1 MAVKGLGKVTVT
13 SAGARARATK
23 NQSDPTARISCQSVQ
38 FQALPSNTGIV
49 YVGDSTVVGSTL
61 VGTFAAIPAPASGTT
76 GAFASQTFTIVNA
89 PGGIN
94 LADFYLDVSVSGE
107 GVLISYTEQ

>member
-1 MAVKGLGKVTVT
+1 
-13 SAGARARATK
+13 
-23 NQSDPTARISCQSVQ
+23 
-38 FQALPSNTGIV
+38 
-49 YVGDSTVVGSTL
+49 